1 MSLSAYFVE
10 KTELKILHL
19 VKINF
24 TFSRVTHLDVCDTV
38 IKMNSQGVMIET
50 PEQYLDIFKC
60 LRDEVTTMELPQGYY
75 DLSPRNYSFD
85 EGEEYIYDQRGE
97 DYNYDERG
105 VEYNYDQRG
114 EYEYDQEA
122 SYY

>member
-1 MSLSAYFVE
+1 MSLLAYFVG
-10 KTELKILHL
+10 KMELKILRL

-75 DLSPRNYSFD
+75 DLSPRNYSLD
-85 EGEEYIYDQRGE
+85 EGEEYTYDQRGE
-97 DYNYDERG
+97 D
-105 VEYNYDQRG
+105 YNYDQRG

>member
-1 MSLSAYFVE
+1 M
-10 KTELKILHL
+10 
-19 VKINF
+19 
-24 TFSRVTHLDVCDTV
+24 THLDVYDTV

-50 PEQYLDIFKC
+50 PEQYLDIFKS
-60 LRDEVTTMELPQGYY
+60 LRDEVTTTELPQGYY
-75 DLSPRNYSFD
+75 DLSPRNYSLD
-85 EGEEYIYDQRGE
+85 EEEEYTYDQRGE
-97 DYNYDERG
+97 DYNYDQRG